1 MWSPAVVALHHPV
14 ETRYKQP
21 NTPPSAE
28 EKSSLQRS
36 GRFFL
41 DRGKGKG
48 GGSCDAEDV
57 SAPMHPQP
65 MHPRATTHTHT
76 HPRTCA
82 RANFLGFCTNP
93 AWPLP
98 PGARV

>member
-1 MWSPAVVALHHPV
+1 VVTRGSCPAPPYRDALRAAQHTTEHRREVFAAAIGPV
-14 ETRYKQP
+14 
-21 NTPPSAE
+21 
-28 EKSSLQRS
+28 
-36 GRFFL
+36 FL